1 MLGYAFYRLDAKKV
15 WMGTLKDD
23 ETRLEFLRKNGF
35 KSEPSEKLSFVDDR
49 KDVHYY
55 CLLERFWDTY

>member
-1 MLGYAFYRLDAKKV
+1 
-15 WMGTLKDD
+15 MGTLKDD

-35 KSEPSEKLSFVDDR
+35 KSELSEKLPFVDDR

-55 CLLERFWDTY
+55 RLLERFWDSY

>member
-1 MLGYAFYRLDAKKV
+1 
-15 WMGTLKDD
+15 MGTLKDD

-35 KSEPSEKLSFVDDR
+35 KSEPSEKLPFVDDR